1 MRKKFLIPVIL
12 ISCALMMSACGSEE
26 NTTSQNTTPSVE
38 ETVEVEE
45 TEETAPVVEETTPVE
60 TEEVETEEVE
70 ETTPTTTPEATT
82 PSNGDNKPSTEETKP
97 STEETKP
104 QPVEPVHTH
113 NYING
118 DCSCG
123 AHDPNYQPP
132 HTHNYTGGDCTHPS
146 TCSCGATGNYGSHNW
161 TTRTWTEQVIHP
173 GETVTETIMVPGAQ
187 CNCGYT
193 GTADD
198 VRAHIANSNDIWCSG
213 WCGWEIPQTVT
224 HTTDPW
230 TENINHSETT
240 CSICGARQ

>member
-1 MRKKFLIPVIL
+1 MKKKFLIPVIL
-12 ISCALMMSACGSEE
+12 MSCALMMSACGSEE

-161 TTRTWTEQVIHP
+161 TTRTWTEQIIHE
-173 GETVTETIMVPGAQ
+173 GETVTTYTEGAK
-187 CNCGYT
+187 CADCGFT
-193 GTADD
+193 GT
-198 VRAHIANSNDIWCSG
+198 VGEVIAHQDATWHSG
-213 WCGWEIPQTVT
+213 WCGTQIPVT
-224 HTTDPW
+224 TTSAPW
-230 TENINHSETT
+230 TENVDHSETT

>member
-12 ISCALMMSACGSEE
+12 ISCALMMSACGSEK
-26 NTTSQNTTPSVE
+26 TTTENTTPSVE

-45 TEETAPVVEETTPVE
+45 TEETAPVVEETAP
-60 TEEVETEEVE
+60 VETEEVE

-97 STEETKP
+97 STEETAPTNP
-104 QPVEPVHTH
+104 QPTQPVHTH

-161 TTRTWTEQVIHP
+161 TTRTWTEQIIHP
-173 GETVTETIMVPGAQ
+173 GETAEGYH
-187 CNCGYT
+187 CKECGFE
-193 GTADD
+193 DLD
-198 VRAHIANSNDIWCSG
+198 LQVVRAHLDSAGHMAWSNYTITISS
-213 WCGWEIPQTVT
+213 
-224 HTTDPW
+224 PW
-230 TENINHSETT
+230 TENVEHSETT